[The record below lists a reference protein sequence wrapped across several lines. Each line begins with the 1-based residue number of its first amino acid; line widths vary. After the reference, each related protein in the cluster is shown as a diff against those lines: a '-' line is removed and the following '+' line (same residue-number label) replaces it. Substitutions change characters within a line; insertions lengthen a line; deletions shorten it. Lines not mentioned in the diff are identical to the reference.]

1 MLDKFDAANVGYFVV
16 SDSHKFQFLQTLDS
30 GDVAKSG
37 ICQAA
42 RVIEIEMSELLHLL
56 EHGHGVVVDE
66 GLTLAAHQVED
77 LQILAVPGNFVDK
90 IFINGYVER
99 QIDLDEVSNLPE
111 PAEAGFVVVD
121 HVTVVSSVAKDP
133 GTNNVKLFLPQLP
146 NGTQFYKQITE

>member
-1 MLDKFDAANVGYFVV
+1 MCSEVNCESMSTMSCHHHNQNKI
-16 SDSHKFQFLQTLDS
+16 
-30 GDVAKSG
+30 SG

-146 NGTQFYKQITE
+146 NGTQFYKQIIE